1 MRQIKAVTARRPRR
15 AGSVRRRHP
24 RALLIAI
31 AGVILTG
38 LYGAVQLRGFPRGQ
52 AMMKRAAD
60 TMMEASGLLGL
71 MVSEIEVEGRE
82 TTDRETILAALAAG
96 PGTPI
101 LAVSP
106 ARAKEELEAL
116 PWVHSAVVER
126 RLPGTLYVR
135 MIERKPLALWQ
146 HRGRIELIDRD
157 GGVIPVTR
165 LDQFAKLPMVVGDG
179 AATHAAEF
187 IDMLASEPDLA
198 ARTTAAIRV
207 GDRRWDLRIDNAIEV
222 LLPAEDTAG
231 AWSRLAS
238 LERSNAIL
246 KREVQT
252 IDMRLPDRLVLRV
265 TPEAAKESPVARK
278 GRPAAKST

>member
-1 MRQIKAVTARRPRR
+1 MRQIRAVTARRPRR
-15 AGSVRRRHP
+15 TGCVRRYHP
-24 RALLIAI
+24 RALFIAV

-38 LYGAVQLRGFPRGQ
+38 LYGAVQLCGFPRGQ

-71 MVSEIEVEGRE
+71 TVSDIEVEGRE

-165 LDQFAKLPMVVGDG
+165 LDQFARLPMVVGDG
-179 AATHAAEF
+179 AATHAAEV

-265 TPEAAKESPVARK
+265 TPEAAKESPVASK
-278 GRPAAKST
+278 GRAAAKST